1 MKHVVEVQSLVVDK
15 NGRGSWSMDLQGM
28 TCSLNP
34 GDHVAEMEA
43 CGRSLAPPPY
53 ITENLPR
60 GRQNVPKNKEG
71 GVLILRLSAVA

>member
-43 CGRSLAPPPY
+43 CGRSLAPSPLQSRTKLY
-53 ITENLPR
+53 NDKATEIIETKMH
-60 GRQNVPKNKEG
+60 VE
-71 GVLILRLSAVA
+71 